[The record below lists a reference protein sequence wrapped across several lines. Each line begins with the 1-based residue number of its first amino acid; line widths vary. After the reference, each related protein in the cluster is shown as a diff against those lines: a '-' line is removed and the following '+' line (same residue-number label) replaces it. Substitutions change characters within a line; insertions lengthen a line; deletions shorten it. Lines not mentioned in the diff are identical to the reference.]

1 MWKSYISSKHGKGAK
16 VSSLLQCHLIYGP
29 FLYSVCEIKADKIT
43 ASPPPKAVTEAY
55 YLFEKTIPLVTKFNC
70 KDQTVVVICQTNR
83 H

>member
-1 MWKSYISSKHGKGAK
+1 MRKSYISSKHGKGAK

-43 ASPPPKAVTEAY
+43 ASHPPKAVAEAY